1 MSPGVFLGL
10 SSGPSAT
17 ASRWPSGHAP
27 ESVPFGKYRRGGAF
41 YDSVG
46 VFQLRTK
53 PGMKSLRGIFGGYC
67 VFSLLDGAL
76 GGGGHRRWPPTSLPC
91 ILVVC
96 GRQFSRESQ
105 ERKRRVDTA
114 CPSRGSF
121 AFKALSGQRNRC
133 ERVLSMQHAVEAATD
148 SAVTLGEVE
157 AHNNFVA
164 HLI

>member
-76 GGGGHRRWPPTSLPC
+76 GGGASALAAYFAPVHS
-91 ILVVC
+91 
-96 GRQFSRESQ
+96 
-105 ERKRRVDTA
+105 RRVWA
-114 CPSRGSF
+114 AILKRISR
-121 AFKALSGQRNRC
+121 K
-133 ERVLSMQHAVEAATD
+133 EAARRYGMPIE
-148 SAVTLGEVE
+148 GE
-157 AHNNFVA
+157 FC
-164 HLI
+164 I